1 VSIVVKGRKVPVTKI
16 DLKSTWAK
24 NWPKKIIM
32 TFCPFCSK
40 EVKAE
45 QRGHLIWCKECGDR
59 ID

>member
-1 VSIVVKGRKVPVTKI
+1 MPKAAMKISTI

-24 NWPKKIIM
+24 NWPVEIIE
-32 TFCPFCSK
+32 TFCPFCEK

-45 QRGHLIWCKECGDR
+45 QRGHLQWCKCCGVR